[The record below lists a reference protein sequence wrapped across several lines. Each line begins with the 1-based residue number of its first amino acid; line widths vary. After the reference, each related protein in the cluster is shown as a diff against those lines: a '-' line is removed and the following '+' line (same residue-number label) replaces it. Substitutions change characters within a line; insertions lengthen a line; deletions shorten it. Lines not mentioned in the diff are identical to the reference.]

1 MSLLSINLKGE
12 KMKAYHTKEQ
22 VIIKLSKDEYRKEM
36 KLNKSL
42 KDENKSLKTEISNLE
57 NEKIEL
63 LKELKDQIEANMK
76 NIKEISSLQNKIY
89 ELLYIKERSKLCS

>member
-1 MSLLSINLKGE
+1 
-12 KMKAYHTKEQ
+12 MKAYHTKEQ
-22 VIIKLSKDEYRKEM
+22 VIIKLSKDEYRKEI

-42 KDENKSLKTEISNLE
+42 KDENKSLKDEISNLE

>member
-1 MSLLSINLKGE
+1 
-12 KMKAYHTKEQ
+12 MKAYHTKEQ

-36 KLNKSL
+36 KLNKFL

>member
-1 MSLLSINLKGE
+1 
-12 KMKAYHTKEQ
+12 MKAYHTKEQ

-63 LKELKDQIEANMK
+63 LKQLKDQIEANMK

-89 ELLYIKERSKLCS
+89 ELLYVKERSKLCS

>member
-1 MSLLSINLKGE
+1 
-12 KMKAYHTKEQ
+12 MKAYYTKEQ

-42 KDENKSLKTEISNLE
+42 KDENKSLKDEISNLE

-63 LKELKDQIEANMK
+63 LKQLKDQIEANMK

-89 ELLYIKERSKLCS
+89 ELLYAKERSKLCS

>member
-1 MSLLSINLKGE
+1 
-12 KMKAYHTKEQ
+12 MKAYHTKEQ
-22 VIIKLSKDEYRKEM
+22 VIIKLSKDEYRKEI

-42 KDENKSLKTEISNLE
+42 KDENKSLKDEISSLE

-63 LKELKDQIEANMK
+63 LKQLKDQIEANMK

-89 ELLYIKERSKLCS
+89 ELLYAKERSKLCSWYLKRMKKSET

>member
-1 MSLLSINLKGE
+1 
-12 KMKAYHTKEQ
+12 MKAYHTKEQ

-89 ELLYIKERSKLCS
+89 EFLYTKEGQNYVLDI

>member
-1 MSLLSINLKGE
+1 
-12 KMKAYHTKEQ
+12 MKAYHTKEQ

-42 KDENKSLKTEISNLE
+42 KNENKSLKTEISNLE

>member
-1 MSLLSINLKGE
+1 
-12 KMKAYHTKEQ
+12 MKAYHTKEQ

-63 LKELKDQIEANMK
+63 LKELKDQIEENMK

>member
-1 MSLLSINLKGE
+1 
-12 KMKAYHTKEQ
+12 MKAYHTKEQ

-42 KDENKSLKTEISNLE
+42 KDENKSLKTEISSLE

-63 LKELKDQIEANMK
+63 LKQLKDQIEANMK

>member
-1 MSLLSINLKGE
+1 
-12 KMKAYHTKEQ
+12 MKAYHTKKQ

-36 KLNKSL
+36 KLNKYL

>member
-1 MSLLSINLKGE
+1 
-12 KMKAYHTKEQ
+12 MKAYHTKEQ

-36 KLNKSL
+36 KLNKYL

-63 LKELKDQIEANMK
+63 LKELNDQIEANMK

-89 ELLYIKERSKLCS
+89 ELLYAKERSKLCS

>member
-1 MSLLSINLKGE
+1 
-12 KMKAYHTKEQ
+12 MKAYHTKEQ
-22 VIIKLSKDEYRKEM
+22 VIIKLSKDGYRKEM
-36 KLNKSL
+36 KLNKYL

-89 ELLYIKERSKLCS
+89 ELLYAKERSKLCS

>member
-1 MSLLSINLKGE
+1 
-12 KMKAYHTKEQ
+12 MKAYHTKEQ

-36 KLNKSL
+36 KLNKYL

-89 ELLYIKERSKLCS
+89 ELLYTKERSKLCS

>member
-1 MSLLSINLKGE
+1 
-12 KMKAYHTKEQ
+12 MKAYHTKEQ

-89 ELLYIKERSKLCS
+89 ELLY

>member
-1 MSLLSINLKGE
+1 
-12 KMKAYHTKEQ
+12 MKAYHTKEQ
-22 VIIKLSKDEYRKEM
+22 VIIKLSKAEYRKEM

-89 ELLYIKERSKLCS
+89 ELLYAKERSKLCS

>member
-1 MSLLSINLKGE
+1 
-12 KMKAYHTKEQ
+12 MKAYHTKEQ

-42 KDENKSLKTEISNLE
+42 KDENKSLKTEICNLE

>member
-1 MSLLSINLKGE
+1 
-12 KMKAYHTKEQ
+12 MKAYHTKEQ

-63 LKELKDQIEANMK
+63 LKQLKDQIEANMK
-76 NIKEISSLQNKIY
+76 N
-89 ELLYIKERSKLCS
+89 

>member
-22 VIIKLSKDEYRKEM
+22 VIIKLSKDEYRKEI
-36 KLNKSL
+36 KLNKFL

>member
-1 MSLLSINLKGE
+1 
-12 KMKAYHTKEQ
+12 MKAYHTKEQ
-22 VIIKLSKDEYRKEM
+22 IIIKLSKDEYRKEM

-42 KDENKSLKTEISNLE
+42 KDENRFLKTEISNLE

-89 ELLYIKERSKLCS
+89 ELLYAKERSKLCS

>member
-1 MSLLSINLKGE
+1 
-12 KMKAYHTKEQ
+12 MKAYHTKEQ
-22 VIIKLSKDEYRKEM
+22 VIIKLSKDGYRKEM
-36 KLNKSL
+36 KLNKYL

-89 ELLYIKERSKLCS
+89 ELLYAKERSKLCSWTVKKMKK

>member
-1 MSLLSINLKGE
+1 
-12 KMKAYHTKEQ
+12 MKAYHTKEQ

-63 LKELKDQIEANMK
+63 LKQLKDQIEANME

-89 ELLYIKERSKLCS
+89 ELLYTKERSKLCS

>member
-1 MSLLSINLKGE
+1 
-12 KMKAYHTKEQ
+12 MKAYHTKEQ

-42 KDENKSLKTEISNLE
+42 KDENRFLKTEISNLE

-76 NIKEISSLQNKIY
+76 NIKEISFLQNKIY

>member
-1 MSLLSINLKGE
+1 
-12 KMKAYHTKEQ
+12 MKAYHTKEQ

-42 KDENKSLKTEISNLE
+42 KDENRFLKTEISNLE

-63 LKELKDQIEANMK
+63 LKQLKDQIEANME

-89 ELLYIKERSKLCS
+89 ELLYAKERSKLCS

>member
-1 MSLLSINLKGE
+1 
-12 KMKAYHTKEQ
+12 MKAYHTKEQ

-42 KDENKSLKTEISNLE
+42 KDENKSLKTKISNLE

-89 ELLYIKERSKLCS
+89 ELLYAKERSKLCSWYLKRMKKSET

>member
-1 MSLLSINLKGE
+1 
-12 KMKAYHTKEQ
+12 MKAYHTKEQ
-22 VIIKLSKDEYRKEM
+22 VIIKLSKDEYRKEI

-42 KDENKSLKTEISNLE
+42 KDENKSLKDEISSLE

-76 NIKEISSLQNKIY
+76 NIKEISSLKNKIY
-89 ELLYIKERSKLCS
+89 EFLYTKERSKLCS

>member
-1 MSLLSINLKGE
+1 
-12 KMKAYHTKEQ
+12 MKAYHTKEQ
-22 VIIKLSKDEYRKEM
+22 VIIKLSKEEYRKEM

-63 LKELKDQIEANMK
+63 LKELKNQIEANMK

-89 ELLYIKERSKLCS
+89 ELLCVKERSKLCS

>member
-1 MSLLSINLKGE
+1 
-12 KMKAYHTKEQ
+12 MKAYHTKEQ

-89 ELLYIKERSKLCS
+89 ELLYIKKRSKLCS

>member
-1 MSLLSINLKGE
+1 
-12 KMKAYHTKEQ
+12 MKAYHTKEQ

-89 ELLYIKERSKLCS
+89 ELLYVKERS

>member
-1 MSLLSINLKGE
+1 
-12 KMKAYHTKEQ
+12 MKAYHTKEQ

-36 KLNKSL
+36 KPNKSL

-63 LKELKDQIEANMK
+63 LKQLKDQIEANMK

-89 ELLYIKERSKLCS
+89 ELLYAKERSKLCS

>member
-1 MSLLSINLKGE
+1 
-12 KMKAYHTKEQ
+12 MKAYHTKEQ

-63 LKELKDQIEANMK
+63 LKQLKDQIEANME
-76 NIKEISSLQNKIY
+76 NIKEISSLKNKIY
-89 ELLYIKERSKLCS
+89 DLLYTKERSKLCS

>member
-1 MSLLSINLKGE
+1 
-12 KMKAYHTKEQ
+12 MKAYHTKEQ

-42 KDENKSLKTEISNLE
+42 KDENRFLKTEISSLE

-89 ELLYIKERSKLCS
+89 ELLYIKERSKLCSWIVKKMKK

>member
-1 MSLLSINLKGE
+1 
-12 KMKAYHTKEQ
+12 MKAYHTKEQ

-63 LKELKDQIEANMK
+63 LKQLKDQIEANMK

-89 ELLYIKERSKLCS
+89 ELLYTKERSKLCSWYLKRMKKSET

>member
-1 MSLLSINLKGE
+1 
-12 KMKAYHTKEQ
+12 MKAYHTKKQ

-36 KLNKSL
+36 KLNKYL

-89 ELLYIKERSKLCS
+89 ELLYAKERSKLCSWYLKRMKK

>member
-1 MSLLSINLKGE
+1 
-12 KMKAYHTKEQ
+12 MKAYHTKEQ

-63 LKELKDQIEANMK
+63 LKQLKDQIEANME
-76 NIKEISSLQNKIY
+76 NIKEISSLKNKIY
-89 ELLYIKERSKLCS
+89 DLLYTKERSKLCSWYLKRMKKSET

>member
-1 MSLLSINLKGE
+1 
-12 KMKAYHTKEQ
+12 MKAYHTKEQ

-63 LKELKDQIEANMK
+63 LKQLKDQIEANMK
-76 NIKEISSLQNKIY
+76 NIKEISSLQNRIY
-89 ELLYIKERSKLCS
+89 ELLYTKERSKLCS

>member
-1 MSLLSINLKGE
+1 
-12 KMKAYHTKEQ
+12 MKAYHTKEQ

-89 ELLYIKERSKLCS
+89 EFLYIKERSKLCS

>member
-1 MSLLSINLKGE
+1 
-12 KMKAYHTKEQ
+12 MKAYHTKEQ

-42 KDENKSLKTEISNLE
+42 KDENKALKTEIFNLE

-63 LKELKDQIEANMK
+63 LKELKDQIEAHMK
-76 NIKEISSLQNKIY
+76 NIKENKSLQNKIY
-89 ELLYIKERSKLCS
+89 ELLYVKERSKQCF

>member
-1 MSLLSINLKGE
+1 
-12 KMKAYHTKEQ
+12 MKAYHTKEQ

-89 ELLYIKERSKLCS
+89 ELLYAKERSNYVLDI